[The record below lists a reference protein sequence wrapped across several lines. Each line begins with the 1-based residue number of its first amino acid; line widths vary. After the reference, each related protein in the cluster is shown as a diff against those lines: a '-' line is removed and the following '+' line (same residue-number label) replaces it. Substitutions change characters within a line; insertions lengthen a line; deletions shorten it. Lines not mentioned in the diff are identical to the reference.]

1 MLCAVGGILLL
12 RLTHL
17 PRPLLQVLT
26 GIVFGGIAVL
36 GMHYPMH
43 VADGVIFDGRN
54 VIVLLAAP
62 FGGIGAGLIAGA
74 MTAAFRISE
83 GGAGMIAGV
92 GSICTA
98 MCVGMAYR
106 HFRRLSPAAIP
117 MPELLALSVIVTV
130 AGLTWIFA
138 LPANMPAYDIFMR
151 LIGPLVLIQPP
162 ATILVGLLLR
172 DMYRRTRLIRQ
183 LHDSEERLVEAQLL
197 AGMGDFVWEIPTG
210 RVRWSDGLYELTGYE
225 RGTPIDIDMVMSKI
239 HHPDDA
245 ERIGEWLQE
254 GIRQRKQHIGSNT
267 YRMIDASGR
276 VLFIKVTGRLE
287 YRDGEAVCL
296 YGSVQDIT
304 ELVHVRE
311 EAERANAAKSA
322 FLAAM
327 SHDLRTPLNAI
338 LGFSQLITSRELG
351 HVTEDRMRGYADDI
365 HFSATVLLEL
375 VENLLDLSEI
385 EAGKRGLELEET
397 PIAELFSDCV
407 KIVEVRANQK
417 CIDLQLEV
425 GEKAGVLV
433 TDRRSVLQVLLNLVS
448 NAIKFTP
455 EQGSV
460 TLRSYRQSN
469 RIILEVCDTGPG
481 IPAELKPRLAG
492 HYERSAEAHYTK
504 EKGWGLGL
512 TIVKSLTELL
522 DGEMTVENRPEGG
535 ACFRIAFPEKVGK
548 GKVQSDG

>member
-17 PRPLLQVLT
+17 PRPLLQILT
-26 GIVFGGIAVL
+26 GVVFGGIAVF

-54 VIVLLAAP
+54 VLVVLAAP

-98 MCVGMAYR
+98 MCAGIAYR

-117 MPELLALSVIVTV
+117 MPELLALSVFVTV

-138 LPANMPAYDIFMR
+138 LPASMPAYDIFMR
-151 LIGPLVLIQPP
+151 LIGPLALIQPP
-162 ATILVGLLLR
+162 ATILIGLLLR

-183 LHDSEERLVEAQLL
+183 LHDSEERLVEAQYL
-197 AGMGDFVWEIPTG
+197 AGMGDFVWEIQTG
-210 RVRWSDGLYELTGYE
+210 TVRWSDGLYELTGYE
-225 RGTPIDIDMVMSKI
+225 RGTPIDIDMVMNRI

-254 GIRQRKQHIGSNT
+254 GIRQRQQHIGSNT

-276 VLFIKVTGRLE
+276 VLFIKVTGRVE
-287 YRDGEAVCL
+287 YKDGEAVCL

-351 HVTEDRMRGYADDI
+351 PVSEERMRGYADDI
-365 HFSATVLLEL
+365 YFSATVLLEL

-425 GEKAGVLV
+425 GERAGVLV
-433 TDRRSVLQVLLNLVS
+433 TDRQSVLQILLNLVS

-455 EQGSV
+455 DQGTV
-460 TLRSYRQSN
+460 TLRSYRQSS
-469 RIILEVCDTGPG
+469 RIILEVCDNGPG
-481 IPAELKPRLAG
+481 IPDELMPRLAG
-492 HYERSAEAHYTK
+492 HYERSAEARYTK

-522 DGEMTVENRPEGG
+522 DGEMMVENRPEGG
-535 ACFRIAFPEKVGK
+535 ACFRVAFPENIGK
-548 GKVQSDG
+548 GGVPGDG